1 MENFYDYI
9 SKKINLLFEDIKTD
23 SYKLN
28 QFFMLKDLKTK
39 DELKQILKDNENLTL
54 FTKIEFDVF
63 KKHRRNLLDE
73 HIKKFNFED
82 TGFLYLLKAT
92 IEQINEKYMIELK
105 VKEDKISYAFEP
117 SFMKSKNGIVFLK
130 QKKGFDKTKKFN
142 NLKQLKD
149 ELLIDLE
156 DDSTKTL
163 TNIIK
168 NPNIALYVKQ
178 VDQNKIKIIC
188 YDYTYFNEFFKESS
202 DFIFP
207 ILFQGQISN
216 NKDTKDS
223 YFQKIPYDGA
233 VINWT
238 VARKDISGRKIL
250 YPILAYYANNNI
262 LIADRDSLSKFAK
275 KVWDDFYINKDIFSE
290 KMPIDNHE
298 NPITLHKIEDD
309 GRLYSE
315 TPPIKLDYKKI
326 KEMDKKEQEEE
337 LIRIRQDDPYN
348 WAYKLNNSI
357 KSNTKIVIDQLQ
369 KNHEKIASKE
379 SSDFLNKLELLSN
392 DFFDKNVR

>member
-1 MENFYDYI
+1 MEKFYDYL

-39 DELKQILKDNENLTL
+39 DELKKILEDNQNLTL

-63 KKHRRNLLDE
+63 KKHRRNLLDK
-73 HIKKFNFED
+73 HIKEFNFED
-82 TGFLYLLKAT
+82 TGFLYLLKGT
-92 IEQINEKYMIELK
+92 TEKINEKYVIEIK
-105 VKEDKISYAFEP
+105 AKEDKITYSFEQSYI
-117 SFMKSKNGIVFLK
+117 KSDNGIVFLK
-130 QKKGFDKTKKFN
+130 EKKGFDKTKKFN
-142 NLKQLKD
+142 NLEEFKNELIEEFKD
-149 ELLIDLE
+149 N
-156 DDSTKTL
+156 STKTL
-163 TNIIK
+163 TNIVK

-188 YDYTYFNEFFKESS
+188 YDYAYFNEFFKENN

-216 NKDTKDS
+216 NKDTKDPS
-223 YFQKIPYDGA
+223 FQKIPYDGA

-238 VARKDISGRKIL
+238 VARKDISGRNIL
-250 YPILAYYANNNI
+250 YPLLAYYANNNV

-275 KVWDDFYINKDIFSE
+275 KVWDNFYINKDIFSE
-290 KMPIDNHE
+290 KMPIDNYDS
-298 NPITLHKIEDD
+298 PITLYKTEDD

-315 TPPIKLDYKKI
+315 TPPIKIDYKKI

-348 WAYKLNNSI
+348 WAYKLNNSV
-357 KSNTKIVIDQLQ
+357 KSNTKTVIKQLE

-379 SSDFLNKLELLSN
+379 SIDFLKKLELLSN